1 MALTFDKS
9 MLELDE
15 GLLADVII
23 LFENIEDTLEKDIAQ
38 YNYPYADGA
47 DLEDMGQKPH
57 TIRFKCWFWD
67 DAEQQSYDTHTL
79 LLDALKDKE
88 LLDFVHPK
96 YGLMQGKI
104 LSIVVQH
111 DDQERCAS
119 LDINFIEQ
127 GRVNLEVAAP
137 EPVQSAVDDA
147 YITGQ
152 EQQASKLADDIK
164 ENLPE
169 DAGAVSKLLD
179 EGEGLLEQVQEY
191 SNNMRAF
198 VGQVEGYIETAESV
212 ANQVMSPVNSL
223 QATITYAANLPG
235 RILGPITGA
244 VEKVALLY
252 TSLKNLPSQ
261 FVSNLDNAFDD
272 LLDAFSE
279 FGSSDNSSS
288 SSSYF
293 STDAELAAQEVMTT
307 HLQIACAQRL
317 ALEVAAIY
325 TQDSLAAADPASDP
339 DFQVMNINELEATL
353 AIVRTRIEAAVEKA
367 REIDSLK
374 TMAVALLNHV
384 NSVRLEREKMAKVV
398 LDNPMPLHLVCL
410 KYGLPYQDAERLIRV
425 NNIPAPNF
433 TSGEVMVYVR

>member
-1 MALTFDKS
+1 MALTFDQS

-23 LFENIEDTLEKDIAQ
+23 LFESIEDTLEKSIAQ
-38 YNYPYADGA
+38 YLYPYADGA

-79 LLDALKDKE
+79 LLDALKEKS

-104 LSIVVQH
+104 MSIVVQH

-119 LDINFIEQ
+119 LEINFIEQ

-137 EPVQSAVDDA
+137 TPVQAAVEDA

-152 EQQASKLADDIK
+152 VEQEELLSSDIA
-164 ENLPE
+164 EAIPE
-169 DAGAVSKLLD
+169 DSGAVSKALDSAMGLLD
-179 EGEGLLEQVQEY
+179 QAQEY
-191 SNNMRAF
+191 SNKMRAF
-198 VGQVEGYIETAESV
+198 VGAVDGYIAVAESV
-212 ANQVMSPVNSL
+212 VNQVMSPGNSL

-235 RILGPITGA
+235 RILGPIAGA

-252 TSLKNLPSQ
+252 TSLKNFPGQ
-261 FVSNLDNAFDD
+261 FIDNLDDAFDD
-272 LLDAFSE
+272 LLDAFDE
-279 FGSSDNSSS
+279 FAGDHND
-288 SSSYF
+288 
-293 STDAELAAQEVMTT
+293 TTGAATVMRDC
-307 HLQIACAQRL
+307 LEIACAQRL
-317 ALEVAAIY
+317 ALEAAAIY
-325 TQDSLAAADPASDP
+325 DTDNTVAADPLSDP

-353 AIVRTRIEAAVEKA
+353 AIVRTRLEAAVEKA
-367 REIDSLK
+367 REMDSLK

-384 NSVRLEREKMAKVV
+384 NNVRLEREKMQAVV
-398 LDNPMPLHLVCL
+398 LDNAMPLHLVCL

-425 NNIPAPNF
+425 NNIPNPNF
-433 TSGEVMVYVR
+433 TAGEVMVYVR

>member
-1 MALTFDKS
+1 MALTFDQS

-23 LFENIEDTLEKDIAQ
+23 LFESIEDTLEKSIAQ
-38 YNYPYADGA
+38 YLYPYADGA

-79 LLDALKDKE
+79 LLDALKEKS

-104 LSIVVQH
+104 MSIVVQH

-119 LDINFIEQ
+119 LEINFIEQ

-137 EPVQSAVDDA
+137 TPVQAAVEDA

-152 EQQASKLADDIK
+152 VEQEELLSSDIA
-164 ENLPE
+164 EAIPE
-169 DAGAVSKLLD
+169 DSGILSKILD
-179 EGEGLLEQVQEY
+179 EASGLLEQAQEY
-191 SNNMRAF
+191 SNQMRAF
-198 VGQVEGYIETAESV
+198 VGAVEGYIATAESV
-212 ANQVMSPVNSL
+212 VNQVMSPVNSL

-235 RILGPITGA
+235 RILGPIAGA

-252 TSLKNLPSQ
+252 TSLKNIPSQ
-261 FVSNLDNAFDD
+261 FIDNLDDAFDD
-272 LLDAFSE
+272 LLDAFDE
-279 FGSSDNSSS
+279 FADDHNDTTG
-288 SSSYF
+288 
-293 STDAELAAQEVMTT
+293 AATIMRDCLE
-307 HLQIACAQRL
+307 IACAQRL
-317 ALEVAAIY
+317 ALEAAAIY
-325 TQDSLAAADPASDP
+325 DTDNTVAADPLSDP

-353 AIVRTRIEAAVEKA
+353 AVVRARIEAAVGKA
-367 REIDSLK
+367 REMDSLK
-374 TMAVALLNHV
+374 TMAVSLLHHV
-384 NSVRLEREKMAKVV
+384 NNVRLEREKMQAVV
-398 LDNPMPLHLVCL
+398 LDNAMPLHLVCL

-425 NNIPAPNF
+425 NNIPNPNF
-433 TSGEVMVYVR
+433 TAGEVMVYVR